1 MYNIYILI
9 TNSTTLKKTLSC
21 SLFLLH
27 QNKNK
32 NHNYF
37 VSTSQNPNE
46 ISSPFGWERKK
57 SCIPFVQPH
66 VLLVFH
72 QSLRYFILI
81 INLFKQTSLC
91 LSNNASTCSL
101 NARSIHCGKIH
112 LYGLYFTLMGTKGT

>member
-27 QNKNK
+27 QKNK
-32 NHNYF
+32 IITTLFQHPKTLIKF
-37 VSTSQNPNE
+37 L
-46 ISSPFGWERKK
+46 SPFGWERKK